1 MSDIHEHE
9 DEHEAEPGNRSA
21 EKNHATSAAEPA
33 RSIKCSVAA
42 QQDGDIA
49 IELLAARSGLSKQKL
64 KDAMNKGAVHLNRGR
79 KRSRLRRAQAALQ
92 KGDRLE
98 LFYDPQLLALQP
110 GPAQLIS
117 DQRAYS
123 VWYKPPGLLAQGT
136 DWGDHCSLLRV
147 ADIARGHRGAWLV
160 HRLDREASGLM
171 LIAHSG
177 EASGKLSALFLQNR
191 IEKIYHVRVQGETP
205 ETGVIDTPLDD
216 KEARSRYTRLR
227 VDAQNTDE
235 QDVDRKTSVL
245 EVRID
250 TGRLHQIRRHLAG
263 IGHPVIGD
271 ARYGQARSGDALAL
285 CAVQLNFTCPFSRRA
300 VQFAWPS
307 PFEESAP

>member
-1 MSDIHEHE
+1 MSELHD
-9 DEHEAEPGNRSA
+9 DQGAARPLQSA
-21 EKNHATSAAEPA
+21 TPSATPSATQTPH
-33 RSIKCSVAA
+33 SLKCSVSA
-42 QQDGDIA
+42 QHDGEIA
-49 IELLAARSGLSKQKL
+49 IDLLAAKSGLSKQKL
-64 KDAMNKGAVHLNRGR
+64 KDAMNKGAVHLSRGR
-79 KRSRLRRAQAALQ
+79 KRSRLRRAQATLQ
-92 KGDRLE
+92 QGDRLE
-98 LFYDPQLLALQP
+98 LFYDAQLLALQP
-110 GPAQLIS
+110 EAAQLVS

-191 IEKIYHVRVQGETP
+191 IEKIYHVRVQGQTA
-205 ETGVIDTPLDD
+205 ETGVIDTPLDGKD
-216 KEARSRYTRLR
+216 ARTRFIRLR
-227 VDAQNTDE
+227 SDAQNVDE
-235 QDVDRKTSVL
+235 QTSVL

-250 TGRLHQIRRHLAG
+250 TGRLHQIRRHFAG
-263 IGHPVIGD
+263 IGHAVIGD
-271 ARYGQARSGDALAL
+271 ARYGSARSGDALQL